1 MAPLLVGV
9 IPFGLVAGAA
19 PVDADL
25 GGGIAIGLSTIVF
38 AGASQL
44 AMVDVLGSGG
54 SVFIAVLTAWTIN
67 LRLMLYSASLSP
79 FLAKESLHR
88 RTWVAYLLT
97 DQAYAVSI
105 TRWSGGGHAAAPERR
120 LPFYFG
126 AALALWVNWQICTIV
141 GVLIGSAIPDSL
153 PIEFA
158 VPLVFLVL
166 LVPTLSSS
174 PAVVAAIFG
183 GGAAVVCAELGGEQP
198 GHRRRRGL
206 RHHRRGGRPSTGGT
220 ALPSSTPAARTCAGR
235 GPGRRPRRFGRRTM
249 SRLWVAVILGGI
261 GTFSMRAS
269 FLMAAHRMAD
279 VPPVVQR
286 ILRQIP
292 PAALASIVVPAFL
305 RPDGHF
311 SLWTPSSPPAWSP
324 PRWRGRRGTPSSP
337 SWWGWPCWW
346 PSTRSEPPTA

>member
-1 MAPLLVGV
+1 MRSSEFKAGALAVAPLVVGV

-54 SVFIAVLTAWTIN
+54 SVLIAVLTAWTIN
-67 LRLMLYSASLSP
+67 LRLLLYSASLSP
-79 FLAKESLHR
+79 FLAREPMRR
-88 RTWVAYLLT
+88 RTWAAYLLT

-166 LVPTLSSS
+166 LVPTLSST
-174 PAVVAAIFG
+174 PAVAAAVFG
-183 GGAAVVCAELGGEQP
+183 GAAAVVCAELGGTNLAIVAGAGCGVPP
-198 GHRRRRGL
+198 GGVAEHPR
-206 RHHRRGGRPSTGGT
+206 GRPPL
-220 ALPSSTPAARTCAGR
+220 ATPAPQPRGPPPAEPDPED
-235 GPGRRPRRFGRRTM
+235 GPGRAPGDAT
-249 SRLWVAVILGGI
+249 
-261 GTFSMRAS
+261 
-269 FLMAAHRMAD
+269 
-279 VPPVVQR
+279 
-286 ILRQIP
+286 
-292 PAALASIVVPAFL
+292 
-305 RPDGHF
+305 
-311 SLWTPSSPPAWSP
+311 
-324 PRWRGRRGTPSSP
+324 
-337 SWWGWPCWW
+337 
-346 PSTRSEPPTA
+346 